1 MRQKIEFDLAFL
13 RRLLFYIIG
22 IGLGV
27 ALVKV
32 FFGERD
38 LDYAYGPQARVKKIF
53 RTKVIDSTSL
63 AQPELDLSKDSLYY
77 HAVVDGKIKFGDS
90 DPRKEPCGEY
100 VLTYSHESYPYLIR
114 LENCG
119 DTVRVL
125 SVEKLPD

>member
-1 MRQKIEFDLAFL
+1 MAFL

-38 LDYAYGPQARVKKIF
+38 LDYAYGPGARVKKIF
-53 RTKVIDSTSL
+53 RTKVIDSTTL
-63 AQPELDLSKDSLYY
+63 EHPVLDLSKDSIYY
-77 HAVVDGKIKFGDS
+77 WAVVDGKIKFGES
-90 DPRKEPCGEY
+90 NPRKEPCGEY
-100 VLTYSHESYPYLIR
+100 ALYYEHKDIDYHIT

-125 SVEKLPD
+125 DVVLEE

>member
-1 MRQKIEFDLAFL
+1 MAFL

-53 RTKVIDSTSL
+53 RIKVIDSTSL
-63 AQPELDLSKDSLYY
+63 VHPELDLSKDSLYY
-77 HAVVDGKIKFGDS
+77 HAVVDGKIKFGES
-90 DPRKEPCGEY
+90 DPRKEPCGVY
-100 VLTYSHESYPYLIR
+100 ALLYKHESYPYLIR

-125 SVEKLPD
+125 SVEQLPD

>member
-1 MRQKIEFDLAFL
+1 MAFL

-53 RTKVIDSTSL
+53 RTKVIDSMSL
-63 AQPELDLSKDSLYY
+63 VQPELDTR
-77 HAVVDGKIKFGDS
+77 ATRI
-90 DPRKEPCGEY
+90 
-100 VLTYSHESYPYLIR
+100 
-114 LENCG
+114 
-119 DTVRVL
+119 
-125 SVEKLPD
+125 